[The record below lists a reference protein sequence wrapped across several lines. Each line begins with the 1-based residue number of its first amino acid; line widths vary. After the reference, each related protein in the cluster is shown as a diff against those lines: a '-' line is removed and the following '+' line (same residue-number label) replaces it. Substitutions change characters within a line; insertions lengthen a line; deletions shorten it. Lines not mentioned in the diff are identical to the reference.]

1 MSISVTQ
8 KNLSLFWICELWC
21 TAGLLCTVQQDYC
34 AELSQKSLSMILGQA
49 FNPRYMS
56 IEPPGGGGG
65 GGRSK
70 EDSGKF
76 GSKRSSF
83 DIPFYADN
91 DVVSVGNF
99 PAWETDHFL
108 YYEKKE
114 EDSLKTKSVQ
124 TRNVFGEAKGG
135 YGKPELFKTR
145 PWECSSIINWIDLGL
160 NYFPRYIRSIEC
172 IAKKCWYGHFKCKPK
187 SFTIKVLRRKPGS
200 CIHVSDKLIFITSD
214 EYTNDYTQLWI
225 WEEIAVNFCCECVM
239 LY

>member
-1 MSISVTQ
+1 MSISVSQ

-21 TAGLLCTVQQDYC
+21 TVGLLCTVQQDYC
-34 AELSQKSLSMILGQA
+34 TELSQKSLSMILGQA

-56 IEPPGGGGG
+56 IEAPRGSH
-65 GGRSK
+65 SK
-70 EDSGKF
+70 EDSTKYGN
-76 GSKRSSF
+76 KRSSF

-91 DVVSVGNF
+91 DVVSLGSL
-99 PAWETDHFL
+99 PAWETNHFA
-108 YYEKKE
+108 YYEEKN
-114 EDSLKTKSVQ
+114 EDESLKKKSIEK
-124 TRNVFGEAKGG
+124 RNVFGDSNGG
-135 YGKPELFKTR
+135 HAKPEIFKTR

-200 CIHVSDKLIFITSD
+200 CIHVSEKLIFITSD
-214 EYTNDYTQLWI
+214 EYANDYTQLWI